1 MPEETPAG
9 SSISEA
15 AHTVA
20 GGRLQAARNNV
31 PTLRETWTAVGFLVP
46 ALVVVCAIFVVPIV
60 QTIGFSLTDWRGGV
74 RASSFIGLDN
84 YVRAIDDPR
93 VRVAVLHNI
102 LLLVVIPIEVLLGA
116 FLASILRERITGWRV
131 YRFLLMIPWIISIT
145 IAGYV
150 WIFFLSPTG
159 IINAMLRLFGLGD
172 LVRPWLA
179 EPDIA
184 LGAVMLVLVWR
195 DTGFAA
201 LLFYSRLLAVDGS
214 IYEAAAMDGAK
225 RWRRFL
231 FIDLPLLAPVIRLF
245 VVLMSIWL
253 FSFVFNYVFVMTGGG
268 PGHATTVVELEIFR
282 NAFKLSQMGYG
293 AAISVLL
300 LVAALPILVIQV
312 RLQLRSRA
320 RT

>member
-1 MPEETPAG
+1 MPAG
-9 SSISEA
+9 YSISESRHA
-15 AHTVA
+15 AA
-20 GGRLQAARNNV
+20 SGRLQAAR
-31 PTLRETWTAVGFLVP
+31 TSGRSGWTSWATAGFLAP
-46 ALVVVCAIFVVPIV
+46 ALIVVCAIFVLPII
-60 QTIGFSLTDWRGGV
+60 QTVGFSLTDWRGGV
-74 RASSFIGLDN
+74 RASSFVGSDN
-84 YVRAIDDPR
+84 YLRAIEDPR
-93 VRVAVLHNI
+93 VRVAILHNL

-116 FLASILRERITGWRV
+116 FLASILRERIAGWRL
-131 YRFLLMIPWIISIT
+131 YRFLLMVPWIISIT

-159 IINAMLRLFGLGD
+159 IVNALLRLFGLSEW
-172 LVRPWLA
+172 VRPWLA

-201 LLFYSRLLAVDGS
+201 LLFYSRLLAVDPS

-268 PGHATTVVELEIFR
+268 PGHATTVMELEVFR

-300 LVAALPILVIQV
+300 LVAALPVLVLQV
-312 RLQLRSRA
+312 RLQLRSRERA
-320 RT
+320 

>member
-1 MPEETPAG
+1 MAG
-9 SSISEA
+9 R
-15 AHTVA
+15 
-20 GGRLQAARNNV
+20 RLQAARSSKWSG
-31 PTLRETWTAVGFLVP
+31 RESWTTIGFLAP
-46 ALVVVCAIFVVPIV
+46 ALIVVCAIFVVPIV
-60 QTIGFSLTDWRGGV
+60 QTVGFSLTDWRGGV
-74 RASSFIGLDN
+74 RAASFIGLEN
-84 YVRAIDDPR
+84 YARAIDDPR
-93 VRVAVLHNI
+93 VQTAILHN
-102 LLLVVIPIEVLLGA
+102 LLLLIVIPIEVLLGA
-116 FLASILRERITGWRV
+116 FLASMLRERIGGWRI
-131 YRFLLMIPWIISIT
+131 YRFLLMVPWIISIT

-159 IINAMLRLFGLGD
+159 IINALLRLAGLGEW
-172 LVRPWLA
+172 VRPWLA
-179 EPDIA
+179 EPDFA
-184 LGAVMLVLVWR
+184 LGAVMLVLIWR

-201 LLFYSRLLAVDGS
+201 LLFYSRLLAVDTS
-214 IYEAAAMDGAK
+214 IYEAATMDGAK

-300 LVAALPILVIQV
+300 LLAALPILIVQV
-312 RLQLRSRA
+312 RLQLRARGRA
-320 RT
+320 

>member
-1 MPEETPAG
+1 M
-9 SSISEA
+9 
-15 AHTVA
+15 A
-20 GGRLQAARNNV
+20 GGRLQAAKSS
-31 PTLRETWTAVGFLVP
+31 TWTSRESWTTIGFLAP
-46 ALVVVCAIFVVPIV
+46 ALIVVCAIFVVPIV
-60 QTIGFSLTDWRGGV
+60 QTVGFSLTDWRGGV
-74 RASSFIGLDN
+74 RAASFIGLEN
-84 YVRAIDDPR
+84 YARAIDDPR
-93 VRVAVLHNI
+93 VQTAILHN
-102 LLLVVIPIEVLLGA
+102 LLLLIVIPIEVLLGA
-116 FLASILRERITGWRV
+116 FLASMLRERIGGWRI
-131 YRFLLMIPWIISIT
+131 YRFLLMVPWIISIT

-159 IINAMLRLFGLGD
+159 IINALLRLAGLGEWA
-172 LVRPWLA
+172 RPWLA
-179 EPDIA
+179 EPDFA
-184 LGAVMLVLVWR
+184 LGAVMLVLIWR

-201 LLFYSRLLAVDGS
+201 LLFYSRLLAVDTS
-214 IYEAAAMDGAK
+214 IYEAATMDGAK

-300 LVAALPILVIQV
+300 LLAALPILIVQV
-312 RLQLRSRA
+312 RLQLRARGRA
-320 RT
+320 